1 MSAFDPFKRWGLPKA
16 NHVCFLNQLSWSPKN
31 EFSEAF
37 LWWIT
42 PTSLISVKIKS
53 AQITPSSSEQRQWW
67 KWESNSA
74 LRLSRL
80 KSRDLARTTFHRR
93 CILYSIENICLD
105 SAFWSLLLIAPLIAI
120 LNMRVIIPKWTE
132 QYCLARLDPAVL
144 LYNSE
149 ETCGGASVLYNT
161 KDVPSHSWH

>member
-1 MSAFDPFKRWGLPKA
+1 MEVAKSEQCLLFKP
-16 NHVCFLNQLSWSPKN
+16 
-31 EFSEAF
+31 AF
-37 LWWIT
+37 LKSKKKFRGFPMMDRTDI
-42 PTSLISVKIKS
+42 LDISERGKQKS

-149 ETCGGASVLYNT
+149 ETCGGASVLHNT